1 MLSRMWGWVVLIV
14 AAAYAVYRLALGYP
28 RPIERYQSLMR
39 GEAEFLANAADALF
53 PPGGAIHYS
62 GVEADLP
69 GYTDRLVAASH
80 PRIRLAMHGLFF
92 LVEHATL
99 FFPAPGGGG
108 RRRFSSLGRVQQVGA
123 LEGWE
128 HSRFYLRRVVFTSLR
143 SILTL
148 AYFAHPPVLRQLR
161 LAPLAIDTPICEAD
175 LLYPPIGGKPE
186 AIRYQRADLT
196 PIPDPGIPLDL
207 DGPIH
212 PPYADNA

>member
-1 MLSRMWGWVVLIV
+1 MWGWVVAIV
-14 AAAYAVYRLALGYP
+14 VAGYALVRLAWGYP
-28 RPIERYQSLMR
+28 RPIERYHSLMR
-39 GEAEFLANAADALF
+39 WEAELLANAADATF
-53 PPGGAIHYS
+53 PPGGAIPFS

-69 GYTDRLVAASH
+69 GYTDRLLTASH
-80 PRIRLAMHGLFF
+80 PRIRLAMHALFF
-92 LVEHATL
+92 LVEHATI

-108 RRRFSSLGRVQQVGA
+108 HRRFSSLGREQQVAA

-128 HSRFYLRRVVFTSLR
+128 HSGMYLRRVVFTSLR

-148 AYFAHPPVLRQLR
+148 AYFAHPPVLRRLG

-186 AIRYQRADLT
+186 AIRYTRADLT

-212 PPYADNA
+212 PAYAEDA